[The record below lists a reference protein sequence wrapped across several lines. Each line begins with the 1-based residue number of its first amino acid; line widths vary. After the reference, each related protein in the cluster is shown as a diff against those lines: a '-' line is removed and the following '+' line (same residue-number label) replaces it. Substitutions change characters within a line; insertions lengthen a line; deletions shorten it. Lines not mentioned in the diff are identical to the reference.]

1 MHKHDN
7 NKLAN
12 LYENMAQPEADFVS
26 PYKRYLNYV
35 DSTEHISDDIFDAF
49 EKVGIT
55 SEELTGSAVMNQLVQ
70 IVQGYASRAVHN
82 YVNEHELSAFNK
94 RVYNK

>member
-12 LYENMAQPEADFVS
+12 LYENMTQPAD
-26 PYKRYLNYV
+26 PYKQYLNYV

-55 SEELTGSAVMNQLVQ
+55 SEELTGSDVMNQLVR

-82 YVNEHELSAFNK
+82 YVTK
-94 RVYNK
+94 